1 MPWGIVSGVFG
12 ARCQVLEGEREIPC
26 LLRGKFKQ
34 VGEACPL
41 VVGDD
46 VEYRMVDARQGVIE
60 RVRERRSELRRYGGE
75 RQRRRKQGGTQVMLA
90 NADQAVFVAAAREP
104 GIDFLLVDRALATAR
119 ACGLSPALCVNKMD
133 LADRDAIRRIV
144 APYQR
149 MGMPVIYTSAAEG
162 EGLEAL
168 RRLLA
173 GKITLFWGGS
183 GVGKSSLIRALT
195 GRDIQVGVWNPENP
209 RGPHTTANA
218 RLYPLPD
225 GGILADTPGFDMLLL
240 SADIEAA
247 PPEEVLLPE
256 AAPLAIQCR
265 FPNCTH
271 RGEAGCAV
279 QAAVLAGQMDA
290 GRYSRFLTLAG
301 PAAEVDA
308 EGQPSEVVSVGGEL
322 FRRLTDDDR
331 EQFIET
337 WNGLGKTAWCY
348 FWPFIRGYGIEG
360 EREVVWREIE
370 DALCIFVRLTGRA
383 QEQLQMLF
391 PPLGADMGTAMH
403 ECVRL
408 LRRLNPEGRAK
419 VMWVDEEDAHA
430 LRSLRS
436 VRVRTKND
444 EYWYRP
450 AELLALEG
458 PRFARLRRELRRL
471 QRDHAVTSR
480 PFDPADV
487 PAALAVLRRWN
498 ETQGRRYPAVL
509 DAAYAET
516 ALRNF
521 EEFSWEDLTGVAAEV
536 DGELCGFALG
546 GRLSAR
552 MGHAFLLKADLDV
565 PNLSAYTFLE
575 LLRAMS
581 DYDWVNTGGDLRQTG
596 LAHWKQRLQPG
607 RQSAV
612 YQAVIR

>member
-12 ARCQVLEGEREIPC
+12 SRCEVLEGERQIPC
-26 LLRGKFKQ
+26 LLRGRLKQ
-34 VGEACPL
+34 AGAACPV

-60 RVRERRSELRRYGGE
+60 RVGERRSELRRSGGE
-75 RQRRRKQGGTQVMLA
+75 RQRRSQGGSQVMLA

-119 ACGLSPALCVNKMD
+119 GCGLAPALCVNKVD
-133 LADRDAIRRIV
+133 LADSEAIHRLM
-144 APYQR
+144 APYER
-149 MGMPVIYTSAAEG
+149 MGMPVVYASAARG
-162 EGLEAL
+162 DGLEEL

-173 GKITLFWGGS
+173 GKVSLFWGGS

-195 GRDIQVGVWNPENP
+195 GRDIRVGAWNPDNP

-240 SADIEAA
+240 SADVEQAA
-247 PPEEVLLPE
+247 PEEALLPE
-256 AAPLAIQCR
+256 AAPLAPACR

-279 QAAVLAGQMDA
+279 QAAVLSGSLDA
-290 GRYSRFLTLAG
+290 GRYARFLSLAG
-301 PAAEVDA
+301 PAVEADP
-308 EGQPSEVVSVGGEL
+308 EGAPSEVVSVGGEL

-337 WNGLGKTAWCY
+337 WNGLGKSAWCY
-348 FWPFIRGYGIEG
+348 FWPFVRGYGIEG
-360 EREVVWREIE
+360 EREVIWREIE
-370 DALCIFVRLTGRA
+370 EALCVFVRLTGRGV
-383 QEQLQMLF
+383 EQLQLLF

-403 ECVRL
+403 ECIRL
-408 LRRLNPEGRAK
+408 LRRVNTSGRSK
-419 VMWVDEEDAHA
+419 VMWVDEEDARA

-436 VRVRTKND
+436 VRLRTKND

-458 PRFARLRRELRRL
+458 PQFARLRRELHRL
-471 QRDHAVTSR
+471 HRQHAVSAR
-480 PFDPADV
+480 PYRMEDLDACL
-487 PAALAVLRRWN
+487 ALLRRWN
-498 ETQGRRYPAVL
+498 ETQGKLYPAVL
-509 DAAYAET
+509 DAAYGET
-516 ALRNF
+516 ALRQF
-521 EEFSWEDLTGVAAEV
+521 DEFSWEDLTGVVAEV
-536 DGELCGFALG
+536 DGAVRGFAFG

-552 MGHAFLLKADLDV
+552 LGHAFLLKADLEP

-575 LLRAMS
+575 LLRSMS
-581 DYDWVNTGGDLRQTG
+581 DYEWVNTGGDLRQTG
-596 LAHWKQRLQPG
+596 LARWKQCLQPG
-607 RQSAV
+607 ERRPV
-612 YQAVIR
+612 FQAVVR

>member
-12 ARCQVLEGEREIPC
+12 ARCSVLEGEREIPC
-26 LLRGKFKQ
+26 LLRGKFKRE
-34 VGEACPL
+34 GTASPL
-41 VVGDD
+41 VVGDA

-60 RVRERRSELRRYGGE
+60 QVRDRRSELRRYGGE
-75 RQRRRKQGGTQVMLA
+75 RQRRSRRGNQVMLA

-104 GIDFLLVDRALATAR
+104 GIDFLLIDRALATAR
-119 ACGLSPALCVNKMD
+119 ACGLAPALCINKMD
-133 LADRDAIRRIV
+133 LADREAIHRIM
-144 APYQR
+144 APYQQ
-149 MGMPVIYTSAAEG
+149 MGMPVVYASAAHG
-162 EGLEAL
+162 DGLDEL

-173 GKITLFWGGS
+173 GKVTLFWGSS

-225 GGILADTPGFDMLLL
+225 GGILADTPGFDALLL
-240 SADIEAA
+240 TEQMEAA

-256 AAPLAIQCR
+256 ASPLARACR

-271 RGEAGCAV
+271 RGEPGCAV
-279 QAAVLAGQMDA
+279 QAAVLSGTIDS

-301 PAAEVDA
+301 RAPEMDP
-308 EGQPSEVVSVGGEL
+308 EGMPSEVVAIGGEL

-348 FWPFIRGYGIEG
+348 FWPFLRGYGIEG

-370 DALCIFVRLTGRA
+370 DALCVFVRLSGRG

-391 PPLGADMGTAMH
+391 PPLGADMGSAMH
-403 ECVRL
+403 ESVRL
-408 LRRLNPEGRAK
+408 LRRINPSGRAK
-419 VMWVDEEDAHA
+419 VMWIDGEDAQA

-436 VRVRTKND
+436 VRLRTKHD
-444 EYWYRP
+444 EYWYQP

-458 PRFARLRRELRRL
+458 SHFARLRRELRHL
-471 QRDHAVTSR
+471 QRKHAVTAR
-480 PFDPADV
+480 PYQIEDLEAC
-487 PAALAVLRRWN
+487 LAVLRRWN
-498 ETQGRRYPAVL
+498 ETQGPRYPAVL

-516 ALRNF
+516 TLRRF
-521 EEFSWEDLTGVAAEV
+521 EEFSWEDLTGVVSEV
-536 DGELCGFALG
+536 DGAIRGFAFG

-552 MGHAFLLKADLDV
+552 IGNAFLLKADLEI
-565 PNLSAYTFLE
+565 PNLSAYTFIE
-575 LLRAMS
+575 LLRMMS
-581 DYDWVNTGGDLRQTG
+581 DYEWVNTGGDLRQTG
-596 LAHWKQRLQPG
+596 LARWKQRLHPG
-607 RQSAV
+607 RQLPLF
-612 YQAVIR
+612 QALIR